1 MYGVTPDMLGKM
13 YVAGSLKNGDDGF
26 SFEIKNK
33 IESGSVSGIAKMA
46 VDGDEVSLEGATVTI
61 NDKTKVVSD
70 ISWSASLYV
79 PYGATL
85 KIAVPGALAA
95 GEHTINMQINV
106 PELGRISI
114 PITDTIG

>member
-1 MYGVTPDMLGKM
+1 MYGVSPEMLAKM
-13 YVAGSLKNGDDGF
+13 YVEDSLKNDGEGF
-26 SFEIKNK
+26 SFGIKNK
-33 IESGSVSGIAKMA
+33 IESGSVSGIAKLS
-46 VDGDEVSLEGATVTI
+46 VDGEERSLEGATVQI
-61 NDKTKVVSD
+61 GEKVRPVSE

-85 KIAVPGALAA
+85 VIYVPGSLEA

-114 PITDTIG
+114 PVTASVS

>member
-13 YVAGSLKNGDDGF
+13 YVAGSLQNTDGGF
-26 SFEIKNK
+26 AFEIKNK
-33 IESGSVSGIAKMA
+33 IESGSVSGIAKLA
-46 VDGDEVSLEGATVTI
+46 VDGEEVSLEGATVTV
-61 NDKTKVVSD
+61 NEKARPVSE

-85 KIAVPGALAA
+85 KIFVSGTLEA
-95 GEHTINMQINV
+95 GEHTINMQVNV